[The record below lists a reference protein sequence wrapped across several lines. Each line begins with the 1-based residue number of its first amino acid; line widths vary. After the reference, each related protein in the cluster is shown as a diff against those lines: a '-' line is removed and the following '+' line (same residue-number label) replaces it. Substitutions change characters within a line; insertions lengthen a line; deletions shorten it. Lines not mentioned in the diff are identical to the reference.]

1 MKSYKQLWLGTLGA
15 TLFVPQMVLA
25 DISGTVFRDFNANGS
40 LDSGTITDAGIAGV
54 TVKAFNAA
62 GAQVGATATSDASG
76 HYALTGLTTGADYR
90 VEFAWTQQ
98 WLKPSAAG
106 GTAVQFV
113 KDGATA
119 NFALHNP
126 NEHNTTLPYLSI
138 PQYINGD
145 SQASATIAARPGLFV
160 FPFNATSP
168 DEITQ
173 TPAPIAKATIGQI
186 GAAWGTAFQRSTKT
200 LYTSAVVR
208 RFVGF
213 GPLGIGGI
221 YKVDM
226 TDPTAASTGSLN
238 YIDVKSI
245 GIPVGNSPRDGNACN
260 ALATSIDQPAH
271 DIAAAQQ
278 VAAVGIGGIA
288 MDDEHERLWLVNMAD
303 KKLYG
308 INNVKPS
315 TTPTAA
321 DVLGGY
327 TIALPAGSACQG
339 GELRPW
345 GIKYH
350 EGNVYVGAVCDAYG
364 IYPGTDELKGY
375 VLRFN
380 PANTAAGFAIEHS
393 FGFAAPRA
401 NYNVDVNY
409 TWGGWQD
416 YITSS
421 PLISGIEFD
430 VDGSLMLGIIDRS
443 TMMTGTNN
451 YNSLD
456 CNDTNLS
463 DITGAGDVLRFCKS
477 NGAYIEGGTA
487 GCATTIPDAVKT
499 HDEYYW
505 GDYGPLINEKI
516 AFNETTQGGL
526 TFVPGS
532 NQLVSNGFDPAGFHE
547 GGIFWLNNQTGGDSN
562 RYFIY
567 TTQTGIPTTP
577 ETMGK
582 VSGLGDLEAIT
593 PTTPIEIGN
602 RVWLDADNDGIQD
615 AGENGIPNVQV
626 KLFAGAT
633 ELATATTAA
642 DGTYYF
648 TNAAGTNTD
657 SKKYGLDQLQP
668 NTAYTVKFPTSV
680 TVSGAT
686 YNLTTATAGGNIQID
701 SNAAATGDVVV
712 TATDI
717 PTAGANNHSF
727 DVGYSAAST
736 PSFPPPSGPS
746 AFSCPTDVRLAT
758 SVQVNGDS
766 QAAGSTGANVNGL
779 ITFDYA
785 ATGELAAPFSKATAG
800 QVGSVW
806 GLAYDNARK
815 KLYASAFLKRH
826 ASFGP
831 SGVGAIYQ
839 MDGASATPTPS
850 LLIDLAAQGVDVGTS
865 TRVAASGAVDNA
877 NELPI
882 DASQPSWD
890 KDAFAQVGKV
900 SIGDIDISADGNT
913 LWAIN
918 LKQRELV
925 KVDLTTNTV
934 TGKHA
939 ITDPGCSNGEFRPWA
954 LKVHDG
960 KVWVGTVCSAETSQ
974 QASDL
979 KAYVQAFDGST
990 FTTATSFALNYP
1002 KGSVGNGPSDEKWQP
1017 WTNTYKTLAAN
1028 PSFAIYP
1035 QPILSDIE
1043 FDMDGSLIL
1052 GFMDR
1057 MGHQV
1062 GSANYTPNHP
1072 DTTIVQGQTGGD
1084 IIRVCN
1090 NNGKY
1095 ELENNATCASGS
1107 TDGKDKGQGPGNGEY
1122 YWGEMW
1128 DFNQWNADGGFHQ
1141 ETSFG
1146 GLAFK
1151 AGSGEIALTAMN
1163 PLNPNANAGG
1173 VIWLNNA
1180 TGGRATNAGVQVYR
1194 QQGGTDPYFGKAAG
1208 MGDVELFCAS
1218 NTPTCSINAPTV
1230 TSTCNNNGTPSN
1242 ASDDKFTY
1250 KITAT
1255 GSNVGATYSISGG
1268 DTYANRSYG
1277 TEHTST
1283 NSFPISGGN
1292 LALTLTDD
1300 TTASCKLENVTITV
1314 PSTCSS
1320 SAPSADLEV
1329 TKTANVSS
1337 AKSGDTVIYTVKV
1350 KNNGPD
1356 TATGVEVSDHLPTG
1370 VTYASHNAGQG
1381 IYTSGTGL
1389 WTVGTLANGA
1399 TATLTISVT
1408 IK

>member
-1 MKSYKQLWLGTLGA
+1 M
-15 TLFVPQMVLA
+15 
-25 DISGTVFRDFNANGS
+25 
-40 LDSGTITDAGIAGV
+40 
-54 TVKAFNAA
+54 
-62 GAQVGATATSDASG
+62 
-76 HYALTGLTTGADYR
+76 
-90 VEFAWTQQ
+90 
-98 WLKPSAAG
+98 
-106 GTAVQFV
+106 
-113 KDGATA
+113 
-119 NFALHNP
+119 
-126 NEHNTTLPYLSI
+126 
-138 PQYINGD
+138 
-145 SQASATIAARPGLFV
+145 
-160 FPFNATSP
+160 
-168 DEITQ
+168 
-173 TPAPIAKATIGQI
+173 
-186 GAAWGTAFQRSTKT
+186 
-200 LYTSAVVR
+200 
-208 RFVGF
+208 
-213 GPLGIGGI
+213 
-221 YKVDM
+221 
-226 TDPTAASTGSLN
+226 
-238 YIDVKSI
+238 
-245 GIPVGNSPRDGNACN
+245 
-260 ALATSIDQPAH
+260 
-271 DIAAAQQ
+271 
-278 VAAVGIGGIA
+278 
-288 MDDEHERLWLVNMAD
+288 
-303 KKLYG
+303 
-308 INNVKPS
+308 
-315 TTPTAA
+315 
-321 DVLGGY
+321 
-327 TIALPAGSACQG
+327 
-339 GELRPW
+339 
-345 GIKYH
+345 
-350 EGNVYVGAVCDAYG
+350 
-364 IYPGTDELKGY
+364 
-375 VLRFN
+375 
-380 PANTAAGFAIEHS
+380 
-393 FGFAAPRA
+393 
-401 NYNVDVNY
+401 
-409 TWGGWQD
+409 
-416 YITSS
+416 
-421 PLISGIEFD
+421 
-430 VDGSLMLGIIDRS
+430 
-443 TMMTGTNN
+443 
-451 YNSLD
+451 
-456 CNDTNLS
+456 
-463 DITGAGDVLRFCKS
+463 
-477 NGAYIEGGTA
+477 
-487 GCATTIPDAVKT
+487 
-499 HDEYYW
+499 
-505 GDYGPLINEKI
+505 
-516 AFNETTQGGL
+516 
-526 TFVPGS
+526 
-532 NQLVSNGFDPAGFHE
+532 
-547 GGIFWLNNQTGGDSN
+547 
-562 RYFIY
+562 
-567 TTQTGIPTTP
+567 
-577 ETMGK
+577 
-582 VSGLGDLEAIT
+582 
-593 PTTPIEIGN
+593 
-602 RVWLDADNDGIQD
+602 
-615 AGENGIPNVQV
+615 
-626 KLFAGAT
+626 
-633 ELATATTAA
+633 
-642 DGTYYF
+642 
-648 TNAAGTNTD
+648 
-657 SKKYGLDQLQP
+657 
-668 NTAYTVKFPTSV
+668 
-680 TVSGAT
+680 
-686 YNLTTATAGGNIQID
+686 
-701 SNAAATGDVVV
+701 
-712 TATDI
+712 
-717 PTAGANNHSF
+717 
-727 DVGYSAAST
+727 
-736 PSFPPPSGPS
+736 
-746 AFSCPTDVRLAT
+746 
-758 SVQVNGDS
+758 
-766 QAAGSTGANVNGL
+766 
-779 ITFDYA
+779 
-785 ATGELAAPFSKATAG
+785 
-800 QVGSVW
+800 
-806 GLAYDNARK
+806 
-815 KLYASAFLKRH
+815 
-826 ASFGP
+826 
-831 SGVGAIYQ
+831 
-839 MDGASATPTPS
+839 
-850 LLIDLAAQGVDVGTS
+850 LIDLAAQGVDVGTT

-1002 KGSVGNGPSDEKWQP
+1002 KGSVGNGPGDEKWQP

-1095 ELENNATCASGS
+1095 ELENNATCTSGS

-1283 NSFPISGGN
+1283 NSFPISSGN

-1329 TKTANVSS
+1329 TKTANLSS
-1337 AKSGDTVIYTVKV
+1337 AKSGDTVIYTVKI

-1356 TATGVEVSDHLPTG
+1356 TATGVEVSDHLPAG

-1381 IYTSGTGL
+1381 VYTSGTGL